1 MQHINRALKHLK
13 KDKTL
18 VKVIKNFPE
27 PKLKRGEDYF
37 GALVESIIYQ
47 QLAGKAAMTIFG
59 RFKNMFPGELTPKK
73 VLKLSDEQFRGAGI
87 SGQKMGYLRDLSAK
101 FLDGTVG
108 SSDFDKM
115 SDENVKN
122 HLVSVKGI
130 GPWTADM
137 FLIFTLNRSDILPTG
152 DLGIQKG
159 FKEVFNLR
167 TLPDAKKMEKM
178 ANSWR
183 PHRTVASLYLWM
195 VADKKKE
202 N

>member
-1 MQHINRALKHLK
+1 MQHINRVLKHLK
-13 KDKTL
+13 KDKML
-18 VKVIKNFPE
+18 AKVIKNFPE
-27 PKLKRGEDYF
+27 PKFKRGEDYF

-59 RFKNMFPGELTPKK
+59 RFKSMFPEELTPKK

-137 FLIFTLNRSDILPTG
+137 FLIFTLNRPDILPTG

-178 ANSWR
+178 ASVWR

-195 VADKKKE
+195 VADKRKE

>member
-18 VKVIKNFPE
+18 AKVIKNFPE

-59 RFKNMFPGELTPKK
+59 RFKSLFLGGLTPKK
-73 VLKLSDEQFRGAGI
+73 VLKLSDEQFRSAGI

-108 SSDFDKM
+108 SSDFDEM

-137 FLIFTLNRSDILPTG
+137 FLIFTLNRPDILPTG

-167 TLPDAKKMEKM
+167 TLPDAKKMENL
-178 ANSWR
+178 ASAWR